1 MRRRCSPARIV
12 LPARLRLHSLLHRA
26 RTPGRTAPLAR
37 HAERERGSS
46 SAARRPTS
54 SPSRPPLPD
63 DSAQR
68 GRPWTARTAVR
79 SAGRREGR
87 LVGWCGAWWAGRAR
101 AKVEGRREGL
111 GVPGG
116 VPEAARGVDL
126 DGELGGVA
134 HMLICGR
141 GSAARETDGEQGGV
155 GAGWSL
161 GATSAASCDSAGKS
175 SASPRLGLLSTSS
188 PRKSPSPRCSQV
200 SASSSP
206 SPPYP
211 PSRRLQQLTL
221 VLPLDRQLLLVFG
234 PPIPPRPALRTP
246 FIRYALSFSTHTV
259 TPSPLD

>member
-54 SPSRPPLPD
+54 SLSRPPLAD

-116 VPEAARGVDL
+116 VAEAARGVDL
-126 DGELGGVA
+126 DGELCGVA

-206 SPPYP
+206 PLPSLAPPPAADPRPPPRQAAPPRLRTSP
-211 PSRRLQQLTL
+211 T
-221 VLPLDRQLLLVFG
+221 
-234 PPIPPRPALRTP
+234 PPRPALRTP